1 MAGGDFGQ
9 PVKSAAGGPVED
21 DVEVGSAQP
30 PEESVAADPAWRLT
44 ALLLPIGAGLSAV
57 LTLGQ
62 VMTGSLSGA
71 TGYVAALLLAVL
83 CIAFIRDARRRSRS
97 GRWIS
102 SEVHEFALPL
112 GLLLVALALLAHG
125 ADLFASAPAL
135 LVLLPVAWEIM
146 HVPRLERIIHLLPR
160 ALPVL
165 NGPAAAPVTAAGED
179 EIKQMVRDV
188 LDGLPEEIATRLEG
202 WTVEVRDAA
211 EASPPGT
218 VIFGQCFYVGH
229 VIAIYSRPH
238 LLYHGRGDALRS
250 AVAYTV
256 LHEIAHALGLDE
268 TGVRRLGWLADTT
281 P

>member
-1 MAGGDFGQ
+1 M
-9 PVKSAAGGPVED
+9 ED
-21 DVEVGSAQP
+21 DVEVASAPP
-30 PEESVAADPAWRLT
+30 PEESTAADPAWRLT

-62 VMTGSLSGA
+62 VVTGNLSGA
-71 TGYVAALLLAVL
+71 TGYVATLLLAAL
-83 CIAFIRDARRRSRS
+83 CAAFIRDARRRSAS
-97 GRWIS
+97 GRWVS

-135 LVLLPVAWEIM
+135 LVLLPVAWEIA
-146 HVPRLERIIHLLPR
+146 HVPRLERIMNLLPR

-165 NGPAAAPVTAAGED
+165 NGQAPAPVTSAGDD
-179 EIKQMVRDV
+179 EIKQFVRDV
-188 LDGLPEEIATRLEG
+188 LDGLPPEIAARLEG
-202 WTVEVRDAA
+202 WTVEVHDAA
-211 EASPPGT
+211 DVSPPGT
-218 VIFGQCFYVGH
+218 VIFGQCFYAGH

-238 LLYHGRGDALRS
+238 LLYHGCGEALRR
-250 AVAYTV
+250 AVTYTV

-281 P
+281 RNG